1 MALTSQSS
9 ELIPSNGWRPGQS
22 SGHIVGPVFC
32 LQPYLIDAVTGS
44 SRCGLGCVQ
53 IATPESHVVPPFH
66 RGESVRR
73 PSFLHKP
80 PRSQTSPNF
89 RLPVPLISS
98 RPFARLAFGAR
109 STPHHQNHR
118 HHRRAFGCSL
128 SSFSSWAS
136 CGAQRPR
143 SRGQMLCHTLRV
155 CMCAWA
161 VRVRLDFVKDG
172 HGNDLPLGCLCGA
185 RQRCYRA
192 WFTPL

>member
-1 MALTSQSS
+1 MRPIPQPRYQPVDSVRGAGAHGTNFS
-9 ELIPSNGWRPGQS
+9 EFRTHPIKRLAGGPIIGSY
-22 SGHIVGPVFC
+22 SGSGFLLATLP
-32 LQPYLIDAVTGS
+32 D
-44 SRCGLGCVQ
+44 RCGYRQRSVWPCVGCVQ
-53 IATPESHVVPPFH
+53 ISTPESHLRSPFH

-128 SSFSSWAS
+128 SSFSSWAQLWRATPS
-136 CGAQRPR
+136 IAGADDV
-143 SRGQMLCHTLRV
+143 SHIARV
-155 CMCAWA
+155 H
-161 VRVRLDFVKDG
+161 VRL
-172 HGNDLPLGCLCGA
+172 GCACA
-185 RQRCYRA
+185 
-192 WFTPL
+192 P

>member
-1 MALTSQSS
+1 MCGPSRNQGTSPSTLFEAQVPMALTSQIS

-44 SRCGLGCVQ
+44 APCGLGCVQ
-53 IATPESHVVPPFH
+53 ISTPESHLRSPFH

-128 SSFSSWAS
+128 SSFSSWAQLWRATPS
-136 CGAQRPR
+136 IAGADAVSHIAR
-143 SRGQMLCHTLRV
+143 
-155 CMCAWA
+155 
-161 VRVRLDFVKDG
+161 VRVRL
-172 HGNDLPLGCLCGA
+172 GCACA
-185 RQRCYRA
+185 
-192 WFTPL
+192 P